1 VLLFDLDPT
10 KAGYKGAAVARLYE
24 QLLQHLNAIP
34 GVRSASLSIMS
45 PITGGGGWD
54 NSVWV
59 EGYTPRQEENLTV
72 YLNSVGPRYFE
83 TLRDPLLLGRDFSS
97 RDTETSPK
105 VAIIN
110 QTMARYFFG
119 DRNPIGKKF
128 GWYGEDKNKVQF
140 EIVGVVKD
148 SKYETLR
155 EQVPRTAF
163 LDCFQ
168 DSLEGMTFGV
178 RTWIE
183 PSAVISQIRNEI
195 RAVDPSLRIEGFTTL
210 EEHVENSLGH
220 ERLMAT
226 LSSLF
231 AALAVVLTCVGLYGV
246 MAYSVARRTSE
257 IGIRMALGAGRARI
271 VGTILRESALLILA
285 GVGLGLPVALGVA
298 RVISSRLYGLKPAD
312 PLTIAG
318 AIILLTAVTGLA
330 SYIPAH
336 RATKVDPL
344 VALRGE

>member
-1 VLLFDLDPT
+1 MLLFDLDPT
-10 KAGYKGAAVARLYE
+10 KSGYKGAAIARLYG
-24 QLLQHLNAIP
+24 QLLQHFNAIP
-34 GVRSASLSIMS
+34 GVRSASLSNME

-54 NSVWV
+54 NSVWA
-59 EGYTPRQEENLTV
+59 EGYTSRPDENITV

-83 TLRDPLLLGRDFSS
+83 TLRSPLPLGRDFSP
-97 RDTETSPK
+97 RDTEATPK

-110 QTMARYFFG
+110 QTMAHYFFG
-119 DRNPIGKKF
+119 NSNPIGKKF
-128 GWYGEDKNKVQF
+128 GWFGEDKNKVQF

-148 SKYETLR
+148 SKYGTLR
-155 EQVPRTAF
+155 EQIPRTAY

-168 DSLEGMTFGV
+168 TPLGGMTFAV
-178 RTWIE
+178 RTSVK
-183 PSAVISQIRNEI
+183 PSAVISQVRNEI
-195 RAVDPSLRIEGFTTL
+195 QAVDPGLRIGGFTTL
-210 EEHVENSLGH
+210 EEHVDNSLGH

-231 AALAVVLTCVGLYGV
+231 AILAVVLACVGLYGV

-257 IGIRMALGAGRARI
+257 IGIRMALGADGARI

-285 GVGLGLPVALGVA
+285 GVALGLPVAITAA
-298 RVISSRLYGLKPAD
+298 RMISSRLYGLKPAD
-312 PLTIAG
+312 PLTIVG

-330 SYIPAH
+330 SYIPAR

-344 VALRGE
+344 VALRHE